1 MRRLLVL
8 TPLFVLACVTQ
19 AQAVVVPA
27 PESTKF
33 KFCNQVTIARCGNV
47 IVPLERPA
55 PSATVSLRV
64 RRVDTRGTKKGMV
77 MALAGGPGQA
87 ATPFAEYVAYT
98 LRRALAGREVVTF
111 DQRGIGRS
119 GQLRCPT
126 LEAIGDDEL
135 HTAGA
140 GADCAERLGPR
151 RAFYTTRDSVEDM
164 EAVRRALHVDRI
176 IVYGVSYGTKLAL
189 AYAAAYPQHVERLV
203 LDSVVPTTGPD
214 PFLRDNLQAIPRILR
229 ALCETRCRGLTQDPA
244 ADLAALVSRLGAGL
258 LRGPLV
264 RFDGR
269 PYTARFGRVR
279 LLDILFSGDFD
290 PGLRAALP
298 AALRSALNGD
308 AAPIVRLGHRSA
320 TEQNDPVAYFN
331 PAVYAAT
338 VCEEGPL
345 PWSRTS
351 PMSARFAEA
360 KAAFDTTPDA
370 VLGGFD
376 RLTAFIASTPLQICR
391 LWPSAATEPA
401 VKNGPLP
408 PVPALVLSG
417 EDDMRTPVEDGAEV
431 AKLLPRATHLTVPDV
446 GHSVLDWPNAGCARR
461 AFGAFLADHA
471 IAPCR
476 RRSRLIPLD
485 PLAPTALDQL
495 RPARG
500 VPGKAGR
507 TVAALVRTL
516 ADSGSQIESG
526 LFVGNIF
533 RIGVT
538 GLRNGRVL
546 LTSYGYKLDRLEY
559 VPGVKLSGELR
570 GDGFSRGFIRV
581 SGRAAA
587 RGRLRLRRGVLSGRL
602 GGRRVRLPVP
612 SSFPRPE
619 TSALSIFLD
628 VGSSRRRTPLAVG
641 GVPVPRSSHTR

>member
-1 MRRLLVL
+1 MRRLLIL
-8 TPLFVLACVTQ
+8 TPLLVLAGATQ
-19 AQAVVVPA
+19 AHAVVVPA

-33 KFCNQVTIARCGNV
+33 KYCDRVTIARCGNV
-47 IVPLERPA
+47 IVPLERPT
-55 PSATVSLRV
+55 PSGTVSLRV
-64 RRVDTRGTKKGMV
+64 RRVDTRGPRKGAV
-77 MALAGGPGQA
+77 IALAGGPGQA

-126 LEAIGDDEL
+126 LEAVGDDEL

-140 GADCAERLGPR
+140 AADCAERIGPR

-203 LDSVVPTTGPD
+203 LDSVVPTYGPD
-214 PFLRDNLQAIPRILR
+214 PFLRDNLEAVPRILR
-229 ALCETRCRGLTQDPA
+229 ALCDARCEGVTQDPA
-244 ADLAALVSRLGAGL
+244 ADLAALVSRLGNGL
-258 LRGPLV
+258 LHGPLV

-290 PGLRAALP
+290 PGLRAAMP

-308 AAPIVRLGHRSA
+308 AAPILRLAHRSSA
-320 TEQNDPVAYFN
+320 ITNDPISYFN

-338 VCEEGPL
+338 SCEEGPL
-345 PWSRTS
+345 PWSRSS

-360 KAAFDTTPDA
+360 KAMFDPTPDA
-370 VLGGFD
+370 ALGGFD
-376 RLTAFIASTPLQICR
+376 RLTAFIASSPLQLCR
-391 LWPSAATEPA
+391 LWPSALTEPA
-401 VKNGPLP
+401 LKNGPFP
-408 PVPALVLSG
+408 AVPALVLSG
-417 EDDMRTPVEDGAEV
+417 EDDMRTPLEDAAAV
-431 AKLLPRATHLTVPDV
+431 AKQLPRSTFLTVPDV

-461 AFGAFLADHA
+461 ALGDFLADRA
-471 IAPCR
+471 IVPCR
-476 RRSRLIPLD
+476 RQKRLIPLD
-485 PLAPTALDQL
+485 PLAPTSLDQL
-495 RPARG
+495 EPARG
-500 VPGKAGR
+500 VPGKPGR
-507 TVAALVRTL
+507 TVAAIVRTL

-526 LFVGNIF
+526 LFVGNVF
-533 RIGVT
+533 RVGVT
-538 GLRNGRVL
+538 GLRNGRVV
-546 LTSYGYKLDRLEY
+546 LTSYGYGLDELEY
-559 VPGVKLSGELR
+559 VPGVKLSGQLR
-570 GDGFSRGFIRV
+570 GRKFSRGFIRV

-587 RGRLRLRRGVLSGRL
+587 RGLLRLRHGVLSGRL
-602 GGRRVRLPVP
+602 GGKRVRLPIP
-612 SSFPRPE
+612 SAFPRPQ
-619 TSALSIFLD
+619 TGALSILLD

-641 GVPVPRSSHTR
+641 GLPVPRSVHTR